1 MKARNRIGK
10 RGDRW
15 NHLLRPVLAEFVA
28 AFDSPTTEE
37 NKTFWGKVCHR
48 KGGGSGPTY
57 LGGWLTAFCVFDEDG
72 KWLGHKFQDGVAEV
86 RSFVIAPIYIH
97 FLYRQH
103 RCKEQ
108 ALPPRHLIFLPPTLK
123 TQRLGAKTNKY
134 PARDI
139 TLLTRTKSQQMHGCG
154 CSR

>member
-1 MKARNRIGK
+1 M
-10 RGDRW
+10 
-15 NHLLRPVLAEFVA
+15 
-28 AFDSPTTEE
+28 
-37 NKTFWGKVCHR
+37 
-48 KGGGSGPTY
+48 
-57 LGGWLTAFCVFDEDG
+57 TAFCVFDEDG

-108 ALPPRHLIFLPPTLK
+108 ALPPRRHLIFLPPTLK

-134 PARDI
+134 PARYHLVDTDEI
-139 TLLTRTKSQQMHGCG
+139 PADARVWMFSLTETEKR
-154 CSR
+154 SRA